1 MRKAPSFP
9 VEPTPAYYSLSAK
22 MLVLILSVVILSRL
36 LIHIPFVADYREA
49 YLRNRIVDA
58 YIATLL
64 LQAKGVQQLDNV
76 LEQKLLGQAQV
87 LGIELRYQP
96 PLAVVSL
103 GKAPTP
109 DAIFDLREQTYY
121 QLLRDALVTLLVKGR
136 RIIQLIDNPPGK
148 TGVEISVFMDERQLY
163 KELYIYWVHVI
174 ERLGLISL
182 ITAVLLYL
190 SLQWL
195 IVRSI
200 YRIARNLAA
209 FREDPQN
216 PACVLEPSQRRDEM
230 GVLER
235 ELARMQSALRT
246 ALAQQSRFAA
256 VGKAVSRINHDMKS
270 ILSTVSIASERL
282 AKADDPAIRKIAK
295 LLVGSVERA
304 VDLCTQTQDLARGEQ
319 AVPQRTR
326 LRLHDLIDEV
336 GTALG
341 LDCQDR
347 IQWRNEIDETL
358 EVNADAER
366 LYRVFMNLIR
376 NSVETMAGQ
385 GAICITAC
393 RSGNTVAIDVSDNG
407 PGIPEQVKSHLFEPF
422 IGSARPGGTGLGL
435 ATARDLVRA
444 HGGELALAETGP
456 QGTRFHIDLPPDL
469 PSP

>member
-1 MRKAPSFP
+1 MRETPSSP
-9 VEPTPAYYSLSAK
+9 VEQTPLYYSLSAK
-22 MLVLILSVVILSRL
+22 MLLLILSLLVTLSSV

-49 YLRNRIVDA
+49 YLKNRIVDA
-58 YIATLL
+58 YIATLI
-64 LQAKGVQQLDNV
+64 LQAEGVQHLDKG
-76 LEQKLLGQAQV
+76 LEKKLLKQVQV

-96 PLAVVSL
+96 PPVVVSI

-109 DAIFDLREQTYY
+109 DAIFDLREQMYY
-121 QLLRDALVTLLVKGR
+121 QLLREALVTLLVKGR
-136 RIIQLIDNPPGK
+136 RIIQLIDNPPRE
-148 TGVEISVFMDERQLY
+148 TGMEISVFMDERQLY
-163 KELYIYWVHVI
+163 EELYSYSLHVL

-200 YRIARNLAA
+200 YRITRNLAA

-216 PACVLEPSQRRDEM
+216 PACILKPSQRRDEM

-235 ELARMQSALRT
+235 ELARMQSTLRT
-246 ALAQQSRFAA
+246 ALAQQSRLAA

-282 AKADDPAIRKIAK
+282 AKADDPAIRKIAR
-295 LLVGSVERA
+295 LLVGSVEKA

-336 GTALG
+336 GAALG
-341 LDCQDR
+341 LDCQEG
-347 IQWRNEIDETL
+347 IQWRNEVKETL
-358 EVNADAER
+358 EIDADAER
-366 LYRVFMNLIR
+366 LYRVFMNLLR
-376 NSVETMAGQ
+376 NSAEALAGD
-385 GAICITAC
+385 GTIRITAQ
-393 RSGNTVAIDVSDNG
+393 RTGNTVAIDVMDTG
-407 PGIPEQVKSHLFEPF
+407 PGIPEQIRTHLFEPF
-422 IGSARPGGTGLGL
+422 TGSARPGGIGLGL

-444 HGGELALAETGP
+444 HRGELTLAETGP
-456 QGTRFHIDLPPDL
+456 EVTRFHIELPA
-469 PSP
+469 

>member
-1 MRKAPSFP
+1 
-9 VEPTPAYYSLSAK
+9 
-22 MLVLILSVVILSRL
+22 
-36 LIHIPFVADYREA
+36 
-49 YLRNRIVDA
+49 
-58 YIATLL
+58 
-64 LQAKGVQQLDNV
+64 
-76 LEQKLLGQAQV
+76 
-87 LGIELRYQP
+87 
-96 PLAVVSL
+96 
-103 GKAPTP
+103 
-109 DAIFDLREQTYY
+109 
-121 QLLRDALVTLLVKGR
+121 
-136 RIIQLIDNPPGK
+136 
-148 TGVEISVFMDERQLY
+148 
-163 KELYIYWVHVI
+163 
-174 ERLGLISL
+174 
-182 ITAVLLYL
+182 
-190 SLQWL
+190 
-195 IVRSI
+195 VRSI

-376 NSVETMAGQ
+376 NSVEAMAGQ